1 MNAKQLL
8 AALAIVTAGGAAMAV
23 EATQFDATPSTK
35 TRDEV
40 RAEMVQARLDGTL
53 MRGGEA
59 TVFVDRPV
67 AAGARS
73 EPVACVPA
81 RSRSISART
90 MAVKAPTATPAH
102 AQLPLV
108 SVIGHRRSPDAPDS
122 IALASAATD
131 PAQVQ

>member
-73 EPVACVPA
+73 REEVREEGAPPHAHTCSTTSTSA
-81 RSRSISART
+81 RSDDR
-90 MAVKAPTATPAH
+90 PALRRP
-102 AQLPLV
+102 QRRRRCPLP
-108 SVIGHRRSPDAPDS
+108 PDS
-122 IALASAATD
+122 VDAMKEQ
-131 PAQVQ
+131 P

>member
-73 EPVACVPA
+73 REEVREEGRTAA
-81 RSRSISART
+81 R
-90 MAVKAPTATPAH
+90 AH
-102 AQLPLV
+102 VFDDKYVGA
-108 SVIGHRRSPDAPDS
+108 I
-122 IALASAATD
+122 
-131 PAQVQ
+131 